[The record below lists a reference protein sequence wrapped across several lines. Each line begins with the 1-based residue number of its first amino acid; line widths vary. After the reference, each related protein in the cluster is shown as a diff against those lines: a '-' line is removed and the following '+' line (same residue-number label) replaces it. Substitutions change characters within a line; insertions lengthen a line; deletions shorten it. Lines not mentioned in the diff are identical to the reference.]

1 MALCALSPVVCDAF
15 EQNSRQVVQCAL
27 IFRDRSL
34 RWKFVPAFTPAEV
47 EYFERNGFVIARAL
61 TSPEHCERLKS
72 VAQRQLA
79 AQVGLLEYE
88 AEVKYPG
95 SPASL
100 EAPGGRTVRR
110 LLQAYARDSLFRE
123 WATSPQLSAR
133 LRQLLGP
140 HVELSQAHHNCVMTK
155 NPAFSS
161 ATGWHQDIRYWSF
174 EEPELVSAWL
184 ALGPEHEENGCLWL
198 IPGSHRLDFR
208 PEQFDDGKF
217 FRADLAEN
225 IPLLETKITAELDE
239 GDVLF
244 FHCRLLH
251 AAGRNRTALTKFAAV
266 FTYHAADNRP
276 LPGTRSA
283 SLPEIALAA

>member
-1 MALCALSPVVCDAF
+1 MPV
-15 EQNSRQVVQCAL
+15 
-27 IFRDRSL
+27 
-34 RWKFVPAFTPAEV
+34 FTPAEV
-47 EYFERNGFVIARAL
+47 EYFERDGFVIARAL

-79 AQVGLLEYE
+79 AQVGPLEYE

-100 EAPGGRTVRR
+100 DAPGGRTVRR
-110 LLQAYARDSLFRE
+110 LLQAYAHDSLFRE

-133 LRQLLGP
+133 LRQFLGP
-140 HVELSQAHHNCVMTK
+140 DVELSQAHHNCVMTK

-174 EEPELVSAWL
+174 DRPELVSMWL

-198 IPGSHRLDFR
+198 VPGSHRMDFR
-208 PEQFDDGKF
+208 RDQYDEDRF
-217 FRADLAEN
+217 FRADLDEN
-225 IPLLETKITAELDE
+225 REVLSAKVAAELDE

-251 AAGRNRTALTKFAAV
+251 EAGRNLTALTKFAAV